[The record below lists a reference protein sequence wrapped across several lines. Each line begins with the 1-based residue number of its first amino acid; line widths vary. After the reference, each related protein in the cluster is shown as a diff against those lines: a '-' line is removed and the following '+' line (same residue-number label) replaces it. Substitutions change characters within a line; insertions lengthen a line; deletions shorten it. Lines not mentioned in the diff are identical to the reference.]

1 MNKIQIERNTA
12 KIGWIGTGIMGASMA
27 MHLADAGYKI
37 SIYTRTRNKAE
48 KLISRGC
55 VWHDSPSFIF

>member
-27 MHLADAGYKI
+27 MHLADAGKMNLVLPGLKLVKDLYESLQAAGKI
-37 SIYTRTRNKAE
+37 
-48 KLISRGC
+48 
-55 VWHDSPSFIF
+55 